1 MKIVGRNGGRPQ
13 TSAHRRAWWVVVHAR
28 RHAFVALRFSLVS
41 RFDPNQ
47 PLQPPPLQLLS
58 HCFAPAQER
67 LHPPPAHES
76 VQLEPV
82 WHVWLQPTP
91 LQLNVQVAP
100 V

>member
-1 MKIVGRNGGRPQ
+1 
-13 TSAHRRAWWVVVHAR
+13 
-28 RHAFVALRFSLVS
+28 
-41 RFDPNQ
+41 
-47 PLQPPPLQLLS
+47 LQLLS
-58 HCFAPAQER
+58 HCFAPTQER